1 MKFLTTDYKK
11 KMACKE
17 NDEFFGQ
24 NFLFLK
30 K

>member
-1 MKFLTTDYKK
+1 
-11 KMACKE
+11 MACKE

-30 K
+30 KWKKSK